1 MKKIILTIA
10 IIFVIIL
17 WIFSKNIFSI
27 YFYIQWDIDF
37 KNKNFTEAQENYSKS
52 IKYWYNYNVEFNR
65 ANSLYFIWKNSNN
78 KEIKIKNY
86 QKSLEIYK
94 KLLKEKNIAEVKTN
108 HDFVEKELE
117 KLFAEEQKKQEEQ
130 ENQDSEKNN
139 SEKQN
144 SEKENSEKNK
154 DENLNSENKSENKT
168 EEEGKNNEITEWE
181 NWNSETGNDNKNQNT
196 ENKTEE
202 SEWTQVEEYELTE
215 RDLKNIQEYTKELQ
229 EEQRKNQK
237 YFNKSWNNWISTE
250 DKMKNNFFNDTFFSD
265 VFDRWWEKDW

>member
-10 IIFVIIL
+10 IISVIIL

-27 YFYIQWDIDF
+27 YFYIQWDVDF
-37 KNKNFTEAQENYSKS
+37 KNKNFIEAQENYLKS

-94 KLLKEKNIAEVKTN
+94 KLLKEKNIAEVQTN

-117 KLFAEEQKKQEEQ
+117 KLFAEVQKKQEEQ
-130 ENQDSEKNN
+130 ENQD
-139 SEKQN
+139 EKQ
-144 SEKENSEKNK
+144 NSEKNK
-154 DENLNSENKSENKT
+154 DENLNSENKT
-168 EEEGKNNEITEWE
+168 EEENKSKESSKWE
-181 NWNSETGNDNKNQNT
+181 NWNSETDNENQNT

-237 YFNKSWNNWISTE
+237 YFNKTWNNWISTE

>member
-10 IIFVIIL
+10 IISLIIL

-27 YFYIQWDIDF
+27 YFYIQWDTNF

-78 KEIKIKNY
+78 KKIKIKNY

-94 KLLKEKNIAEVKTN
+94 KLLKEKNIAEVQTN

-130 ENQDSEKNN
+130 ENQD
-139 SEKQN
+139 EKQN
-144 SEKENSEKNK
+144 SETNNSETN
-154 DENLNSENKSENKT
+154 DEENLNSENKT
-168 EEEGKNNEITEWE
+168 EEENKSKESSKWE
-181 NWNSETGNDNKNQNT
+181 NWNSETDNENQNT

-229 EEQRKNQK
+229 EEQIKNQK

-265 VFDRWWEKDW
+265 VFDRWGEKDW

>member
-10 IIFVIIL
+10 IISVIIL

-27 YFYIQWDIDF
+27 YFYIQWDVDF
-37 KNKNFTEAQENYSKS
+37 KNKNFIEAQENYLKS

-94 KLLKEKNIAEVKTN
+94 KLLKEKNIAEVQTN

-117 KLFAEEQKKQEEQ
+117 KLFAEEQKNQEEQ
-130 ENQDSEKNN
+130 KN
-139 SEKQN
+139 SEKQ
-144 SEKENSEKNK
+144 NSEKNK
-154 DENLNSENKSENKT
+154 DENLNSENKT
-168 EEEGKNNEITEWE
+168 EEEDKTDEVTEWE
-181 NWNSETGNDNKNQNT
+181 NWNSETDNENQNT
-196 ENKTEE
+196 EKKNEE
-202 SEWTQVEEYELTE
+202 TEWTQVEQYELTE
-215 RDLKNIQEYTKELQ
+215 RDLKNIEEYTKELQ

-237 YFNKSWNNWISTE
+237 YFNKTWNNWISTE

>member
-27 YFYIQWDIDF
+27 YFYIQWDTNF
-37 KNKNFTEAQENYSKS
+37 KNKNFIEAQENYLKS

-94 KLLKEKNIAEVKTN
+94 KLLKEKNIAEVQTN

-117 KLFAEEQKKQEEQ
+117 KFFAEEQKKQEEQ
-130 ENQDSEKNN
+130 ENQDEKQKSETNN
-139 SEKQN
+139 SETN
-144 SEKENSEKNK
+144 D
-154 DENLNSENKSENKT
+154 DENLNSENKT
-168 EEEGKNNEITEWE
+168 EEENKSKESSKWE
-181 NWNSETGNDNKNQNT
+181 NWNSETDNENQ
-196 ENKTEE
+196 KTEKKNE
-202 SEWTQVEEYELTE
+202 ETEWTQVEQYELTE

-237 YFNKSWNNWISTE
+237 YFNKTWNNWISTE